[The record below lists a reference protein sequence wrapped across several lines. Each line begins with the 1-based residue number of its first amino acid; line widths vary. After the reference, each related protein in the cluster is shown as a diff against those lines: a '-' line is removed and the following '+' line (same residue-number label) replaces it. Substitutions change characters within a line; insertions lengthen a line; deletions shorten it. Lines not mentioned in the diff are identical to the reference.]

1 MTGGRRREMRGESV
15 MVLLVGG
22 HRLTGQVVALAEEGS
37 SDDLW
42 IDRAMQEITLETS
55 VTPDDTDRRTL
66 WRYRIPASAI
76 VWVAYPAPPDPEG
89 SPKEAPHGGG

>member
-1 MTGGRRREMRGESV
+1 
-15 MVLLVGG
+15 
-22 HRLTGQVVALAEEGS
+22 
-37 SDDLW
+37 
-42 IDRAMQEITLETS
+42 MQEITLETS

-89 SPKEAPHGGG
+89 SPKEAPHGG